1 MDTLAKYKCL
11 QYPTGTMDH
20 CTRQENITLIQIDQ
34 QTCEILYTRTVK
46 NCLQTAKFPVLRV
59 PWLSMIQIPLN
70 VKPRKDRGTYM
81 REQLN

>member
-1 MDTLAKYKCL
+1 MFTIPHRYNGSLYR
-11 QYPTGTMDH
+11 T
-20 CTRQENITLIQIDQ
+20 ESITVIPIDQ
-34 QTCEILYTRTVK
+34 ITCEILYTRTVK

-81 REQLN
+81 RELLN